1 MDLVLDERIT
11 QTTTTEQEARNHN
24 AQIKE
29 RYRRLQSAE
38 ADQFASDISERT
50 ETRASVITPEAPV
63 YTAPVTEQAPTVTE
77 FVTPREASAVFTT
90 EKFERIQD
98 MEQPATYAP
107 VEIAH
112 TPVQSPA
119 AVATTATEVGYSLST
134 FAKTVMAVFAMVVVA
149 MLTLIC
155 INTHILNQK
164 SVRLKNLEEKRD
176 QLVEQ
181 NAELQER
188 IEIAQSYE
196 TIRQY
201 AESHGMVQAG
211 N

>member
-1 MDLVLDERIT
+1 MDLVLEKLRT

-38 ADQFASDISERT
+38 ADQFASALTT
-50 ETRASVITPEAPV
+50 ETAPETPV
-63 YTAPVTEQAPTVTE
+63 YTPSAEQAPQVTE
-77 FVTPREASAVFTT
+77 FQTVREVASVFTT
-90 EKFERIQD
+90 EKFQQIQ
-98 MEQPATYAP
+98 EQEQSTSYAP

-112 TPVQSPA
+112 TPVQSPVEVTA
-119 AVATTATEVGYSLST
+119 TATEVGYSLST
-134 FAKTVMAVFAMVVVA
+134 LAKTVMAVFAMVVIA

-155 INTHILNQK
+155 INTHLLNQK
-164 SVRLKNLEEKRD
+164 AVRLKNLEEKRD
-176 QLVEQ
+176 QLIEQ
-181 NAELQER
+181 NAEIQER
-188 IEIAQSYE
+188 IELAQSYE

-201 AESHGMVQAG
+201 AESHGMIQAG

>member
-38 ADQFASDISERT
+38 ADQFASDISER
-50 ETRASVITPEAPV
+50 EEIRASVLAPEAPV
-63 YTAPVTEQAPTVTE
+63 YTAPVTEQAPKVTE
-77 FVTPREASAVFTT
+77 FVTSREASSVFTT
-90 EKFERIQD
+90 EKFDRIQD
-98 MEQPATYAP
+98 LEQPTVYAP

-119 AVATTATEVGYSLST
+119 AVATTATEVGYSLSAL
-134 FAKTVMAVFAMVVVA
+134 AKTVMAIFAMVVVA

-155 INTHILNQK
+155 INTHILHQK

-176 QLVEQ
+176 QLIEQ
-181 NAELQER
+181 NAEIQER

>member
-11 QTTTTEQEARNHN
+11 QTTITEQEARNHN

-50 ETRASVITPEAPV
+50 ETRASVLTPEAPV

-112 TPVQSPA
+112 TPVQRPA
-119 AVATTATEVGYSLST
+119 AVATTATEVGYSLSA